1 MDQQT
6 NPYDAEQSFIDSESV
21 SALPDSNARM
31 WGMLCHLSAL
41 SLYFTG
47 IGFIVGP
54 LIVWLIKKDD
64 HPFID
69 DQGKESLNFE
79 ITIAI
84 YYLISTVAI
93 FCVVGI
99 PMLVVLHIFHIVL
112 IIVAAMRANNG
123 QAYRYPLTIRLIK

>member
-6 NPYDAEQSFIDSESV
+6 NPYAAEPNSIDSDSV
-21 SALPDSNARM
+21 SAIPDSNART

-64 HPFID
+64 HPFVD

-93 FCVVGI
+93 FCFVGV
-99 PMLVVLHIFHIVL
+99 PMLVVLHVFHIVL
-112 IIVAAMRANNG
+112 IIIAAVQANSG